1 MARGDT
7 KRDTKKLPP
16 PRRFN
21 WKLMAG
27 ILVLGVAGVSTAV
40 AGYKVSLYV
49 NSDPQFTLSRDNKDA
64 LLVQGLVYAS
74 RGKVQRVFAADFGHS
89 VFSTPLGE
97 RRRRLL
103 AIDWI
108 EDASVSRVWPDRLVV
123 RIRERKPVAFV
134 SFRSGVLLI
143 DAHGVLLEPPAQA
156 SFAFPVISGVLEDD
170 TEAQRREHV
179 RAFLQVQND
188 LGYMARDISEID
200 TTDLENIRIISQVEH
215 RVVTL
220 LVGDGNYARR
230 YQNFVNHYP
239 EIRKRSPEAKAFD
252 LRLDDRIT
260 VKE

>member
-1 MARGDT
+1 MAREP
-7 KRDTKKLPP
+7 KKQPS
-16 PRRFN
+16 RFN
-21 WKLMAG
+21 WRVMFG
-27 ILVLGVAGVSTAV
+27 ILAFGAVGVTTAV
-40 AGYKVSLYV
+40 GAYKVNLYV
-49 NSDPQFTLSRDNKDA
+49 NSDPQFMLTRDHKDA
-64 LLVQGLVYAS
+64 LTIQGLVYAS
-74 RGKVQRVFAADFGHS
+74 RTKVIRVFGTDFDHS
-89 VFSTPLGE
+89 IFSVPLAE

-156 SFAFPVISGVLEDD
+156 QFAFPVLSGVREDQ
-170 TEAQRREHV
+170 TEAQRKEHV
-179 RAFLQVQND
+179 RAFLQVQEEM
-188 LGYMARDISEID
+188 GYLAKDVSEID
-200 TTDLENIRIISQVEH
+200 TTDQENIRIVSQIDH

-220 LVGDGNYARR
+220 LIGDANYARR
-230 YQNFVNHYP
+230 YQNFINHYP
-239 EIRKRSPEAKAFD
+239 EMRKRSPEAKAFD

>member
-1 MARGDT
+1 MAREP
-7 KRDTKKLPP
+7 KKQPS
-16 PRRFN
+16 RFN
-21 WKLMAG
+21 WRLLLG
-27 ILVLGVAGVSTAV
+27 ILAFGAVGVSTAV

-49 NSDPQFTLSRDNKDA
+49 SSDPQFTLSRERKDA
-64 LLVQGLVYAS
+64 LTVQGLVYAS
-74 RGKVQRVFAADFGHS
+74 RFKVQRVFAADFEHS
-89 VFSTPLGE
+89 VFSVPLAE

-103 AIDWI
+103 AIDWV

-134 SFRSGVLLI
+134 SFSSGVLLI
-143 DAHGVLLEPPAQA
+143 DSHGVLLEPPAQA
-156 SFAFPVISGVLEDD
+156 QFAFPVLSGVREEQ
-170 TEAQRREHV
+170 TEALRREHV
-179 RAFLQVQND
+179 RAFLQVQEEM
-188 LGYMARDISEID
+188 GYLAKEISEVD
-200 TTDLENIRIISQVEH
+200 TSDLENIRIVSQMDR

-220 LVGDGNYARR
+220 LIGDGNYARR

>member
-1 MARGDT
+1 V
-7 KRDTKKLPP
+7 
-16 PRRFN
+16 
-21 WKLMAG
+21 
-27 ILVLGVAGVSTAV
+27 IGVSTAV
-40 AGYKVSLYV
+40 GGYKVSLYV
-49 NSDPQFTLSRDNKDA
+49 SSDPQFTLSRERKDA
-64 LLVQGLVYAS
+64 VTVQGLVYAS
-74 RGKVQRVFAADFGHS
+74 RFKVQRVFAADFEHS
-89 VFSTPLGE
+89 IFSVPLAE

-103 AIDWI
+103 AIDWV

-143 DAHGVLLEPPAQA
+143 DTHGVLLEPPAQA
-156 SFAFPVISGVLEDD
+156 QFAFPVLSGVREDQ

-179 RAFLQVQND
+179 RGFLQVQEEM
-188 LGYMARDISEID
+188 GYLAKEISEVD
-200 TTDLENIRIISQVEH
+200 TADLENIRIVAQVEH

-220 LVGDGNYARR
+220 LVGDSNFARR

-239 EIRKRSPEAKAFD
+239 EIKKRSPEAKAFD